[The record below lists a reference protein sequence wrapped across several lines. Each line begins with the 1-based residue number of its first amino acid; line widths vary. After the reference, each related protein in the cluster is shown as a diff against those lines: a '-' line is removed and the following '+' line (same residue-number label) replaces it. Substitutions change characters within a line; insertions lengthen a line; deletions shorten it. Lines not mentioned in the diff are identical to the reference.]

1 MADIN
6 NKAKRSASRPDKKPG
21 LLVVLSAPSG
31 GGKTTICR
39 RLLRKDDD
47 YAYSVSMTTREPR
60 RGEQDGVHY
69 SFVTPRRMQQMVKSD
84 RLAEYATVHGEMY
97 GTPIKNIREAA
108 RHKQVLLFDLDV
120 VGGLALK
127 RQYPD
132 AVLIFLV
139 PPSWEV
145 LKARL
150 AGRKSDPPAEV
161 RRRLIRA
168 RREIPYW
175 RSYDYTVTNDRLAD
189 AVADCQAIIRAER
202 LRSVRSTRSR
212 RQKTLPIAQ
221 LEV

>member
-1 MADIN
+1 MADLN
-6 NKAKRSASRPDKKPG
+6 KKAKHPASHPRKMPG

-39 RLLRKDDD
+39 RLLRKDPD
-47 YAYSVSMTTREPR
+47 YAYSVSLTTREPR
-60 RGEQDGVHY
+60 RGEKDGKHY
-69 SFVTPRRMQQMVKSD
+69 KFVTRRQMQQMIKSD

-97 GTPIKNIREAA
+97 GTPKKNIREAA
-108 RHKQVLLFDLDV
+108 RRKQVLLFDLDV

-150 AGRKSDPPAEV
+150 AGRKSDPPGEM

-175 RSYDYTVTNDRLAD
+175 RSYDYTVTNDRLVD
-189 AVADCQAIIRAER
+189 SVADCQAIIRAER
-202 LRSVRSTRSR
+202 LRSIRSSRSR
-212 RQKTLPIAQ
+212 RQKALPIAQ